1 MTIADLNVGDIA
13 QIVACKETEIPL
25 KLMEMGCL
33 PEQKLKILQ
42 LAVANGP
49 IYLEVN
55 GSFIAIRKET
65 ATQIQVAHLEQAH
78 NG

>member
-1 MTIADLNVGDIA
+1 MTVADLKIGEKALIIA
-13 QIVACKETEIPL
+13 CEETQIPL

-33 PEQKLKILQ
+33 PNQELRIVQ
-42 LAVANGP
+42 LAPFSDP

-65 ATQIQVAHLEQAH
+65 AEHIKVQKK
-78 NG
+78 

>member
-1 MTIADLNVGDIA
+1 MTIADLKKGQIA
-13 QIVACKETEIPL
+13 KIIDCESTKIPL

-33 PEQKLKILQ
+33 PNQDVKILQ
-42 LAVANGP
+42 LAPYNDP

-65 ATQIQVAHLEQAH
+65 AKQIQV
-78 NG
+78 NI

>member
-1 MTIADLNVGDIA
+1 MTVADLKIGEKALIID
-13 QIVACKETEIPL
+13 CEETQIPL

-33 PEQKLKILQ
+33 PNQELKIVQ
-42 LAVANGP
+42 LAPFNDP

-65 ATQIQVAHLEQAH
+65 AEHIKVQK
-78 NG
+78 ND

>member
-1 MTIADLNVGDIA
+1 MTVADLKIGEKA
-13 QIVACKETEIPL
+13 LIVDCKETQIPL

-33 PEQKLKILQ
+33 PNQELRIVQ
-42 LAVANGP
+42 LAPFSDP

-65 ATQIQVAHLEQAH
+65 AEHIKVRTK
-78 NG
+78 

>member
-1 MTIADLNVGDIA
+1 MTVADLKIGEKALIIA
-13 QIVACKETEIPL
+13 CEETQIPL

-33 PEQKLKILQ
+33 PNQELLIVQ
-42 LAVANGP
+42 LAPFNDP

-65 ATQIQVAHLEQAH
+65 AEHIKVRKK
-78 NG
+78 

>member
-13 QIVACKETEIPL
+13 QVVACKATEIPL

-33 PEQKLKILQ
+33 PEQKIKILQ

-65 ATQIQVAHLEQAH
+65 ASQIQVKYLKQGA